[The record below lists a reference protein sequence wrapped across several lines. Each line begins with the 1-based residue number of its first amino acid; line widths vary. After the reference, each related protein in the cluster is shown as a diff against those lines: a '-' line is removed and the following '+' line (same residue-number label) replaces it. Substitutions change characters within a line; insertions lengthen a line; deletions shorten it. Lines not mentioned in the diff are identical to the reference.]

1 MKIVEIL
8 EKCGVLISRALQ
20 NFSTLEF
27 QLDLKII
34 SNEYQQPPQKKNSTY
49 FNKTLFSNLCQ
60 LRLICKDSSN
70 IQTIFD
76 LQNLHLYLVRYKTMT
91 GKRN

>member
-34 SNEYQQPPQKKNSTY
+34 SNEYQQPKKKKNST
-49 FNKTLFSNLCQ
+49 KK
-60 LRLICKDSSN
+60 IHD
-70 IQTIFD
+70 
-76 LQNLHLYLVRYKTMT
+76 
-91 GKRN
+91 